1 MNEYV
6 TFKRTALL
14 MLMFITA
21 WCLPVKGQIAENNG
35 YQINADW
42 VGHHYEAAQE
52 GGRNYDHSVWVSF
65 PEEKTDVYV
74 LIKLTDPAQKD
85 HFQIAVKG
93 KRFDAD
99 GKLWVE
105 PSDFDAGQ
113 QTFPCNIGYIG
124 DQSAGRKCELTTFL
138 YAEKDETS
146 DPLAVFDGCIE
157 FINPIQL
164 SFSSNRIVGETD
176 ASILFSLTI
185 NGNSSLAEFQDAIL
199 LIDKLKNVE
208 LTFTDGQNLPSDDSG
223 NYRIALESLSD
234 VRTFSFNLKAT
245 ADVSGWLNARVIT
258 KEGIDL
264 PYQSG
269 VKISIPFKVSEDDLE
284 GLKAIATANNNN
296 QVLNDYVNHQGW
308 LTDNGNWND
317 PVSTDWDESA
327 SPARLSTLRL
337 RNFKEAL
344 DTVDVAPFDSLQSL
358 EIQNCNITSLD
369 LSMLKKIS
377 WVSVNNTKIQSPKSI
392 KLPTDRPDLQINGN
406 INIPIGTPVEGWDNL
421 CEIPAGAE
429 VDLSAYAEID
439 GETATFTWYKYGNY
453 GGQEV
458 VEWTPVRPGVYTLPA
473 QPEDGV
479 TYGCEITAASNPNW
493 IYQTSTIRLTRGA
506 INYSPADIQLLK
518 DLAKANPDCVQLQK
532 YIEAEGWTEPWQENY
547 YYQSG
552 GDENRH
558 IDVDWNYASPARI
571 SKLRVR
577 DLKTIKSLDISK
589 FTELTYLDCAE
600 LRLKTLDLSKNVK
613 LEELYSGFNRL
624 VSLDVSKCPNMRI
637 VDCAYNRDEDNHWES
652 TLGSL
657 NISGCTKLTNIS
669 VDGAKLTTLDLSKAT
684 ELQYLSVDGN
694 ESIDFDLSPVKNLI
708 LLGISNTKKLER
720 YAINPPASLKTLY
733 CIGTDYPLLD
743 FVKYT
748 NITAYGIP
756 RAVNELDISKTSITH
771 LQVGGS
777 SLRYS
782 TFTPNAILD
791 RVLDESLIPVPGA
804 KEEGEYY
811 YTIQNGDTVDL
822 SSEAYIGDIESR
834 YIWVDAESGTETN
847 EAFLPVKDQPGKFV
861 VNGKQDKNYYC
872 LISNSK
878 YCQES
883 TVNQY
888 NGWRIQTYVVQVKL
902 PPATYDATE
911 VAALKAIVD
920 DCASP
925 SLKAWWDS
933 EAWKNGYYPEDWR
946 FNAWWHL
953 DEETNTYHLFE
964 LQLNSL
970 QDTLSTLDVSAF
982 KELILLSCDNSG
994 LETLSVAGNARLKSL
1009 YCGYS
1014 LKLATLTLPTDKTD
1028 LENLQCDGCTKLE
1041 TLDVAGYTNLIVL
1054 SVRSCKFQSLE
1065 LSQLANLEYLWCNGT
1080 DLAVDV
1086 SKHPK
1091 LRGYGVPKN
1100 VESFDMNALDSL
1112 QTLNPTYSKLKF
1124 STVTLKEGQPWSG
1137 SFYSTELPIEGFRSY
1152 ALGKIYYLVPAGK
1165 LIDLSSEM
1173 KINGK
1178 ASDVRWFGYDRE
1190 TFAEKA
1196 VQVTGTDGKFTVSG
1210 RAKDKFEAIIT
1221 NEAFNG
1227 WEMSVMGEFYTRD
1240 GDANLDDKVDVRD
1253 IATTVNWVIN
1263 DTANVLPDY
1272 DFGWYEADVN
1282 TDDTIDVADITGIA
1296 NLIMGKPVT
1305 KSNGLRSDFVPTV
1318 SLTAEDG
1325 FLCMETDVPVAGVQ
1339 LALTGMAKAEPLLG
1353 KAAKLTQASHAGD
1366 TLRMLAY
1373 SLKGETIPAG
1383 KTVLMKWPEGARLA
1397 GAAFSDSQARSLKV
1411 ETRGDI
1417 ATSNA
1422 TISVTASS
1430 KEIRNYPNPF
1440 RGTTTLVYRLD
1451 EDVDNAFIQVYAL
1464 NGALVE
1470 VVEGL
1475 STQAGENRFVY
1486 STRLTGGT
1494 YVYRLVTRK
1503 GGSTNYSKS
1512 NTFIIK

>member
-1 MNEYV
+1 MPLSQAQVDGNERYFNNV
-6 TFKRTALL
+6 FRSVAGASVGDVIEYTISLYSTMEESNPLATFTGNVGVVDPAE
-14 MLMFITA
+14 ITSSVKKIRGNA
-21 WCLPVKGQIAENNG
+21 GETIPFDVRVKGGSFTGRPNITLRISNN
-35 YQINADW
+35 NSSK
-42 VGHHYEAAQE
+42 YEITSTD
-52 GGRNYDHSVWVSF
+52 GR
-65 PEEKTDVYV
+65 
-74 LIKLTDPAQKD
+74 L
-85 HFQIAVKG
+85 
-93 KRFDAD
+93 
-99 GKLWVE
+99 
-105 PSDFDAGQ
+105 
-113 QTFPCNIGYIG
+113 
-124 DQSAGRKCELTTFL
+124 QSEYNGWR
-138 YAEKDETS
+138 
-146 DPLAVFDGCIE
+146 
-157 FINPIQL
+157 IQL
-164 SFSSNRIVGETD
+164 DELADEAVYSFELRVNQEVND
-176 ASILFSLTI
+176 NFYVSLRENI
-185 NGNSSLAEFQDAIL
+185 
-199 LIDKLKNVE
+199 
-208 LTFTDGQNLPSDDSG
+208 
-223 NYRIALESLSD
+223 
-234 VRTFSFNLKAT
+234 
-245 ADVSGWLNARVIT
+245 
-258 KEGIDL
+258 EGIDEDIEL
-264 PYQSG
+264 PNGLRIPVQIPYLVAEED
-269 VKISIPFKVSEDDLE
+269 VK
-284 GLKAIATANNNN
+284 GLQAIADANSS
-296 QVLNDYVNHQGW
+296 QALKDYVANKGW
-308 LTDNGNWND
+308 LSQGDESYND
-317 PVSTDWDESA
+317 TIYTRWDENEV
-327 SPARLSTLRL
+327 PARLIGLSLNNLKEGLTTL
-337 RNFKEAL
+337 
-344 DTVDVAPFDSLQSL
+344 DVSSFGALQSL
-358 EIQNCNITSLD
+358 GIQDCDVASLD
-369 LSMLKKIS
+369 LTSLGKLNSLSIY
-377 WVSVNNTKIQSPKSI
+377 NTKIGSYSDV
-392 KLPTDRPDLQINGN
+392 KLPENPDLSIWGRMNTKE
-406 INIPIGTPVEGWDNL
+406 IGTPVVGQEDYL
-421 CEIPAGAE
+421 CEIVAGDT
-429 VDLSAYAEID
+429 VDLSEY
-439 GETATFTWYKYGNY
+439 TALEGAKFTWYEDSYTH
-453 GGQEV
+453 QEITL
-458 VEWTPVRPGVYTLPA
+458 EQTSPGVFVLP
-473 QPEDGV
+473 PVTGDNV
-479 TYGCEITAASNPNW
+479 TYSCEISTTKYPDW
-493 IYQTSTIRLTRGA
+493 IYATKQIRLTRGA
-506 INYSPADIQLLK
+506 IDYSQDDIQLLK
-518 DLAKANPDCVQLQK
+518 ALAAANPDCVELQQF
-532 YIEAEGWTEPWQENY
+532 ITAEGWTETWAEYWLDQ
-547 YYQSG
+547 
-552 GDENRH
+552 NRKVA
-558 IDVDWNYASPARI
+558 VDWNDETPARI

-577 DLKTIKSLDISK
+577 NLNTVKSFDISG
-589 FTELTYLDCAE
+589 FTELEYLDCE
-600 LRLKTLDLSKNVK
+600 QLGLKQLLLSGNTKLQTLMAGYNIDMPTLDLSKNTN
-613 LEELYSGFNRL
+613 LHT
-624 VSLDVSKCPNMRI
+624 LDIPGCR
-637 VDCAYNRDEDNHWES
+637 
-652 TLGSL
+652 TLSR
-657 NISGCTKLTNIS
+657 
-669 VDGAKLTTLDLSKAT
+669 LDLSKCNSLT
-684 ELQYLSVDGN
+684 YLDISTCAGLSDVDLTGVPLTTLRMN
-694 ESIDFDLSPVKNLI
+694 YTSGLEDLVKNHPATVQSLY
-708 LLGISNTKKLER
+708 
-720 YAINPPASLKTLY
+720 YA
-733 CIGTDYPLLD
+733 GTDYPALD
-743 FVKYT
+743 LSEYSSLVG
-748 NITAYGIP
+748 YGVP
-756 RAVNELDISKTSITH
+756 RQVTELDITNTNIRDLGVDDSGLKYSTLKAKDGIY
-771 LQVGGS
+771 VGGGT
-777 SLRYS
+777 LY
-782 TFTPNAILD
+782 
-791 RVLDESLIPVPGA
+791 PVPGLV
-804 KEEGEYY
+804 KNEYDEY
-811 YTIQNGDTVDL
+811 VIQNGDTIDL
-822 SSEAYIGDIESR
+822 SSEAMIGGVASV
-834 YIWVDAESGTETN
+834 YTWVKTEGRVEANDAFRQVEGKPGVFVANGVLGKSYFCIIAN
-847 EAFLPVKDQPGKFV
+847 EKYVREGWT
-861 VNGKQDKNYYC
+861 
-872 LISNSK
+872 ISSW
-878 YCQES
+878 S
-883 TVNQY
+883 
-888 NGWRIQTYVVQVKL
+888 GWRLETYRMCLQL
-902 PPATYDATE
+902 PEATYDTTE
-911 VAALKAIVD
+911 VAALEAIVD
-920 DCASP
+920 GCASP

-1014 LKLATLTLPTDKTD
+1014 PKLATLTLPTNKTD

-1054 SVRSCKFQSLE
+1054 SVRSCKFRSLE

-1080 DLAVDV
+1080 DLTVNV
-1086 SKHPK
+1086 SNHPK
-1091 LRGYGVPKN
+1091 LREYGVPRN
-1100 VESFDMNALDSL
+1100 VESFDMNKLDSL
-1112 QTLNPTYSKLKF
+1112 QILDPSNSKLKF
-1124 STVTLKEGQPWSG
+1124 STVTLKEGQPWFG
-1137 SFYSTELPIEGFRSY
+1137 GYSWNCLPIEGFRSY

-1178 ASDVRWFGYDRE
+1178 ASEVKWFGYDRE

-1282 TDDTIDVADITGIA
+1282 TDDKIDVADITGIA

-1318 SLTAEDG
+1318 NLTAEEG

-1353 KAAKLTQASHAGD
+1353 KAAKLTQASHADD

-1503 GGSTNYSKS
+1503 GVSTNYSKS